1 MNISEACRTLAFH
14 ILDLDSS
21 EDMALT
27 WVKREMIDML
37 ERPDNRKV
45 LENDWREE
53 SCDKIVENP
62 WLQELVERYNQKL

>member
-14 ILDLDSS
+14 ILNLDSS
-21 EDMALT
+21 EDLALT
-27 WVKREMIDML
+27 WVKREIIDML
-37 ERPDNRKV
+37 ELPDNRKM

-53 SCDKIVENP
+53 SCDSIAENP